1 VRLDSFLD
9 AVPLKGEL
17 VSADDQT
24 GVVVFK
30 DAAGEQKQITLGQ
43 SAIRIMPR

>member
-1 VRLDSFLD
+1 
-9 AVPLKGEL
+9 
-17 VSADDQT
+17 
-24 GVVVFK
+24 VFK